1 MVIANLSIDPSLQR
15 HTGYVPEILW
25 RLSNNLNFS
34 VQLTF
39 ALDRQWGAKRA
50 NGTWTG
56 MVGEL
61 FEGRADVSSGALSI
75 STERALAIDFT
86 QPILLDKLTLTSKVR
101 TNPSLNYWAY
111 VQVFT
116 PVGWMATIGLLLFLS
131 LSYLFMQCCQGAPMH
146 HERDKE
152 PFGFLNAIGLV
163 GTLQLQLSYPLLYT
177 NRAVRILFLST
188 SLTCYLLYAGY
199 TGLMTSEMTFMAS
212 PAKMDSLAVSCYPS
226 QVM

>member
-1 MVIANLSIDPSLQR
+1 
-15 HTGYVPEILW
+15 
-25 RLSNNLNFS
+25 
-34 VQLTF
+34 
-39 ALDRQWGAKRA
+39 
-50 NGTWTG
+50 

-61 FEGRADVSSGALSI
+61 SMGKADVSTGALSI
-75 STERALAIDFT
+75 STERALDIDFT
-86 QPILLDKLTLTSKVR
+86 QPVLLDKFTLNSRIR
-101 TNPSLNYWAY
+101 TQPSLNYWAY

-116 PVGWMATIGLLLFLS
+116 PVGWMTIFGLLLS
-131 LSYLFMQCCQGAPMH
+131 LSFTYLIIQFCQSTPLQHDG
-146 HERDKE
+146 DKE